1 LFTSFIG
8 SFCFAQQS
16 LVPQNVNEWSQ
27 TLSLEV
33 LISGEPVVFSTAAD
47 YGGSKTFPGYYRLH
61 VKAPPMPW
69 VITATVK
76 DMYTTVTQD
85 LATGDMAHLVSLR
98 CESCGYS
105 VRLSSTPQVILQSSN
120 TLPENDYVID
130 LIADPP
136 FNVPSGNYVFMV
148 SFQIALQ

>member
-1 LFTSFIG
+1 
-8 SFCFAQQS
+8 
-16 LVPQNVNEWSQ
+16 
-27 TLSLEV
+27 
-33 LISGEPVVFSTAAD
+33 
-47 YGGSKTFPGYYRLH
+47 
-61 VKAPPMPW
+61 
-69 VITATVK
+69 
-76 DMYTTVTQD
+76 
-85 LATGDMAHLVSLR
+85 
-98 CESCGYS
+98 